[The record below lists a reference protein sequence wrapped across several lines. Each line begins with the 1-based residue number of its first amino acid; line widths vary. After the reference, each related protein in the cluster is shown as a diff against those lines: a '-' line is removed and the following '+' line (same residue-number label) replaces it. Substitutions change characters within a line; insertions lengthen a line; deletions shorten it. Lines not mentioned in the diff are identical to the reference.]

1 MQKIVPLSGYAGSA
15 KKQKRV
21 YAFVKRSFD
30 IVASLAALL
39 VLSPLFLVVS
49 VICALDTKG
58 KPLFVQQRMGRNNVP
73 FLVFKFRTMNV
84 AAPREV
90 ATHKLENPDQYIS
103 RVGET
108 LRKLS
113 IDELPQLINV
123 LIGNMSI
130 VGPRPVVL
138 TETDLIAL
146 RKRNGANSIRPG
158 ITGLAQISGR
168 DNVTIKEK
176 AWLDGE
182 YAANRSVLLDLRFL
196 FKSVGYVLKS
206 KGICEGANPRI
217 STCREKTERSA

>member
-1 MQKIVPLSGYAGSA
+1 M
-15 KKQKRV
+15 
-21 YAFVKRSFD
+21 
-30 IVASLAALL
+30 
-39 VLSPLFLVVS
+39 
-49 VICALDTKG
+49 
-58 KPLFVQQRMGRNNVP
+58 
-73 FLVFKFRTMNV
+73 
-84 AAPREV
+84 
-90 ATHKLENPDQYIS
+90 
-103 RVGET
+103 GET

-182 YAANRSVLLDLRFL
+182 YAANRSVLLDLR
-196 FKSVGYVLKS
+196 SCSNRWGMY
-206 KGICEGANPRI
+206 
-217 STCREKTERSA
+217 